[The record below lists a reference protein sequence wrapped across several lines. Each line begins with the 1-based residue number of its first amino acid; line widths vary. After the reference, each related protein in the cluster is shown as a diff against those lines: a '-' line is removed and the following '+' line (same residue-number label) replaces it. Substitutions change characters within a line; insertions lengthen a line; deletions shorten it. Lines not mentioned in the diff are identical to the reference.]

1 MNRERERE
9 RESLSLM
16 GRKERRRREVS
27 WEGAGPGKLFIDP
40 WGYGQMTI
48 PDKQVTQPGISVIA
62 A

>member
-1 MNRERERE
+1 
-9 RESLSLM
+9 M